1 VKEMDLDLFAEYF
14 TTHLPITALVYDNRC
29 LGASDGM
36 PRFELIPSLQ
46 MSDIQDAITYAQS
59 LEEVNPAKIAIW
71 GSSYSGAHVLQ
82 VAAFD
87 RRVKAVLAQGSL
99 ISGYEN
105 FKGLVGSAMIPQL
118 QMMFEAGSLPSQLS

>member
-1 VKEMDLDLFAEYF
+1 MDLDLFAEYF

-46 MSDIQDAITYAQS
+46 MSDIQDAITYVQF

-71 GSSYSGAHVLQ
+71 GSSYSGANVLQ

-87 RRVKAVLAQGSL
+87 RRVKAVLAQSSM
-99 ISGYEN
+99 ISGYDN
-105 FKGLVGSAMIPQL
+105 FKAIVSSVMTPQL
-118 QMMFEAGSLPSQLS
+118 QMMFEAGSFPSQLS

>member
-1 VKEMDLDLFAEYF
+1 MDLDIFAEYF

-71 GSSYSGAHVLQ
+71 GSSYSGANVLQ

-87 RRVKAVLAQGSL
+87 RRVKAVLAQSSM

-105 FKGLVGSAMIPQL
+105 FKRLVSSVMTPQL
-118 QMMFEAGSLPSQLS
+118 QMMFEAGSFPSQLS